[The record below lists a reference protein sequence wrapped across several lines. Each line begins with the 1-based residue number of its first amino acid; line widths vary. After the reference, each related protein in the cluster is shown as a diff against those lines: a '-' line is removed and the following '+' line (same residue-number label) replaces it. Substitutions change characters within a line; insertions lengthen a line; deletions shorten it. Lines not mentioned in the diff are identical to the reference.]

1 MEETGLIDPASATDD
16 SGDASRSIRNTLV
29 SKTFRDG
36 AIYLFLRGDYQK
48 PTWFCRVKV
57 PGVKGYIYRS
67 TRSSDE
73 HQAYKFADDLYNQTL
88 VKVLG
93 GANLNA
99 KKIAEAIE
107 GYKKR
112 LEPSRD
118 RLSIHY
124 KLLLVERCL
133 PFLEKKTFDDLDT
146 ALLSKLITKLAENSK
161 KGSLS
166 ANTIKR
172 IHSDLKH
179 FLGWCV
185 EEGYLDKLPKFP
197 RIASE
202 NSRRPHFDEKDWRR
216 LTRHLREFV
225 KVENKATLRDR
236 TMLVNYVLILANT
249 GIRVGEA
256 RTLKWRD
263 VRQVDGGTS
272 KNVVLTVKGKTGMT
286 GPVKDKPAYVFCGSS
301 KVTRYVAYFRVSTE
315 KQGKSGLGLA
325 AQRSVIERF
334 LSDGDEVVAEFLE
347 VQSGKKDDRL
357 ELWKAIAHAKRH
369 DAKILIAKLDR
380 FSRKVSFIAGIME
393 QGIGLVIAEM
403 PHATDF
409 QLHIFAALAQEERR
423 LISERTR
430 NALAEAKKRGVQ
442 LGKNGKVLGE
452 RRRIEARE
460 RAQSLRPFIEPLL
473 REGISKS
480 EIARRL
486 NTLGILTPR
495 GNTYK
500 TQQVLNLIRYMQE

>member
-29 SKTFRDG
+29 SKTFKDG

-146 ALLSKLITKLAENSK
+146 ALLSKLIIKLAENSK

-202 NSRRPHFDEKDWRR
+202 NSRRPHFDEKDWRK

-263 VRQVDGGTS
+263 VRQVDGGSS
-272 KNVVLTVKGKTGMT
+272 KNVVLTVKGKTGM
-286 GPVKDKPAYVFCGSS
+286 
-301 KVTRYVAYFRVSTE
+301 R
-315 KQGKSGLGLA
+315 
-325 AQRSVIERF
+325 
-334 LSDGDEVVAEFLE
+334 EVVASKLE
-347 VQSGKKDDRL
+347 VKDYF
-357 ELWKAIAHAKRH
+357 KAILDLRVKELDAHPEPDSLVFCHK
-369 DAKILIAKLDR
+369 D
-380 FSRKVSFIAGIME
+380 GTE
-393 QGIGLVIAEM
+393 IG
-403 PHATDF
+403 TF
-409 QLHIFAALAQEERR
+409 KKSFAALLKAAKVEKDGFGQVRTIYSLRHTYATFR
-423 LISERTR
+423 LHEGV
-430 NALAEAKKRGVQ
+430 NHYALAKNMGTSVAMLEQFYGHTSNVTAADELTKRKQRSAKPTKAVRAKK
-442 LGKNGKVLGE
+442 
-452 RRRIEARE
+452 
-460 RAQSLRPFIEPLL
+460 P
-473 REGISKS
+473 S
-480 EIARRL
+480 EFAWL
-486 NTLGILTPR
+486 DG
-495 GNTYK
+495 
-500 TQQVLNLIRYMQE
+500 